1 MHSSPAT
8 PEAFRPSAAS
18 AAPSQKPQGGDRTR
32 TEPRLTVALVSGGA
46 TLGVLALLAGIYA
59 LTRPCV
65 VGSCDRLE
73 RAETLSRNALSTLE
87 AEPTTES
94 FVQARQGIDAALAE
108 LEPIPPWS
116 LQNKKTQQLEERL
129 QGREQELIAL
139 NPPLTGAMK
148 AAEMS
153 QNPPHSLREWRQMER
168 LWEQSIAQLEAIPPD
183 NIAHSFAQAKVEEYQ
198 NNLDAV
204 RRRAILE
211 RRGEEQL
218 EAARSAAE
226 VARTRQS
233 NARDLAG
240 WQQVY
245 ATWRT
250 AVRALMRVPNGTTSA
265 DTAQDLVRNYGPQ
278 LNAAQQ
284 RQTQEQIAKNLYDR
298 ALTLADE
305 AKTAQERQD
314 WDRAVVKWQQA
325 LGYSQQIPSQTAYSD
340 RVPALVRGYTN
351 ALVQAIAAQQL
362 NETIDRAKRDLARV
376 CGGTPKMCQY
386 QVSGDR
392 IVVKLLPDYVER
404 VRQLDIEA
412 VRQNNTQAQ
421 AQLNEHIQRSIDSL
435 ELISLNAGIP
445 LKVLNPDGEEIGAF
459 VPGS

>member
-8 PEAFRPSAAS
+8 PEAFRPSS
-18 AAPSQKPQGGDRTR
+18 PSSTPSRKPQSASDRTDSQ
-32 TEPRLTVALVSGGA
+32 LTVALVSGAA
-46 TLGVLALLAGIYA
+46 TLGVLALVAGAYA

-65 VGSCDRLE
+65 VGSCDRLD
-73 RAETLSRNALSTLE
+73 RAETLSRNALSLLE
-87 AEPTTES
+87 AEPTTDS
-94 FVQARQGIDAALAE
+94 FVRARQELELALTE

-116 LQNKKTQQLEERL
+116 LHNGKTRQLEDRL
-129 QGREQELIAL
+129 QARSQELTSLNPAL
-139 NPPLTGAMK
+139 NLAMR

-153 QNPPHSLREWRQMER
+153 QNPPHSLSEWRQMER
-168 LWEQSIAQLEAIPPD
+168 LWEQAIAQLEAVPPD
-183 NIAHSFAQAKVEEYQ
+183 NPAHGFAQAKAEEYQ

-218 EAARSAAE
+218 AAARSAAE
-226 VARTRQS
+226 VARSRQNS
-233 NARDLAG
+233 ARDLAG

-250 AVRALMRVPNGTTSA
+250 AIRALMRVPKGTTST
-265 DTAQDLVRNYGPQ
+265 DTARDLVRNYGPQ
-278 LNAAQQ
+278 LNTAQQ
-284 RQTQEQIAKNLYDR
+284 RQTQEQIAKNLYNR
-298 ALTLADE
+298 ALALADE
-305 AKTAQERQD
+305 AKTAQERQE
-314 WDRAVVKWQQA
+314 WERAVVKWQQA
-325 LGYSQQIPSQTAYSD
+325 IGYTQQIPSQTAYAD
-340 RVPALVRGYTN
+340 RIPPLVRGYTN

-404 VRQLDIEA
+404 VRQLDLEA
-412 VRQNNTQAQ
+412 ARQNNAEAQ
-421 AQLNEHIQRSIDSL
+421 AQLNEHIQRAIDSL

-445 LKVLNPDGEEIGAF
+445 LNVLNPEGEEIGAF
-459 VPGS
+459 VPGQ